1 MGIFFLFLLLFVSI
15 FVSRQEEN
23 YVSFF
28 CLGYRFFLDSFQLV
42 AYFSERSRAM
52 SIFGGE

>member
-1 MGIFFLFLLLFVSI
+1 MFL
-15 FVSRQEEN
+15 
-23 YVSFF
+23 FF